1 MAMETGLAGAFLR
14 TVDVD
19 AGELDRVSDGLH
31 RIYRDDLDVLIVR
44 SAFPAVTM
52 RHVVDR
58 LQGAEHGFVR
68 MPQEF
73 RDIEREQIIFYGD
86 AMSHNSV
93 DEQGPPMERYLTS
106 AGIWREACR
115 RLFAADGDYETRL
128 GDIFGALSGGRRV
141 DVPHYSDGRTYSPS
155 TIRMIPPGRGAP
167 FHIDNYFDDLEGWQ
181 HLSKTMD
188 LRYPINFFTTISPP
202 ESGGEI
208 EVSELRFNDP
218 RSTAD
223 GSINKDHSGFASQR
237 FSLQAGDLFA
247 FAAGRF
253 WHHVREV
260 HGPRPRWTIGGF
272 LGFGTDDRTLFYW
285 G

>member
-1 MAMETGLAGAFLR
+1 MPMEAGSAPEFLR
-14 TVDVD
+14 TVDIE
-19 AGELDRVSDGLH
+19 ASELARLPDGLH
-31 RIYRDDLDVLIVR
+31 RIYRDDLDVVIVR
-44 SAFPAVTM
+44 SAFPASIM
-52 RHVVDR
+52 GHVVDV
-58 LQGAEHGFVR
+58 LQRSEHGFVR

-73 RDIEREQIIFYGD
+73 RDIERDQIIFYGD

-93 DEQGPPMERYLTS
+93 DEQGPPMERYLAN
-106 AGIWREACR
+106 AGIWRDACR
-115 RLFAADGDYETRL
+115 RLFPADEDYETRL
-128 GDIFGALSGGRRV
+128 RDIFGALSGGRRV
-141 DVPHYSDGRTYSPS
+141 DVPRYADGRSYCPS
-155 TIRMIPPGRGAP
+155 TIRRIPPGRGAP
-167 FHIDNYFDDLEGWQ
+167 FHIDNYFDGLQGWQ

-202 ESGGEI
+202 EGGGEI

-218 RSTAD
+218 RSTSD
-223 GSINKDHSGFASQR
+223 GSINKDRSGFAAQR

-260 HGPRPRWTIGGF
+260 EGSRPRWTIGGF
-272 LGFGTDDRTLFYW
+272 LGFGTDGRSLFYW